1 MHANIEG
8 WPDTVLAMPSSA
20 CTLSGTS
27 SSCRHSVSSCRH
39 SIELSCP
46 EHTFWSLNARHRSQL
61 PCHTNPCPERSQHPN
76 CNQALS
82 VKGLA
87 SLTPVAA
94 QQVAALHSPEALQTA
109 RAASITLTASPLYT
123 SRLFDGHKCSPG
135 LTLPTPADA
144 HCGSITVQVTR
155 VWVDSGA
162 RALTAAPFLAGPRRS
177 AGGGQA
183 GGHRCRPGSLR
194 HSHRAGRPHHQQR
207 VRHSDVPVRWRG
219 RLGHRLQAAPG
230 RPAIGATQDT
240 QR

>member
-1 MHANIEG
+1 MIACLTGLLCCCFGLGLPAGQSRTSMHANIEG

-87 SLTPVAA
+87 SPTPAA
-94 QQVAALHSPEALQTA
+94 PQQVAALHSPEALQTA
-109 RAASITLTASPLYT
+109 RAASITLTGSPLST
-123 SRLFDGHKCSPG
+123 SDSLM
-135 LTLPTPADA
+135 
-144 HCGSITVQVTR
+144 VTN
-155 VWVDSGA
+155 VH
-162 RALTAAPFLAGPRRS
+162 L
-177 AGGGQA
+177 
-183 GGHRCRPGSLR
+183 GSLC
-194 HSHRAGRPHHQQR
+194 P
-207 VRHSDVPVRWRG
+207 P
-219 RLGHRLQAAPG
+219 LQMHIVGPSLCK
-230 RPAIGATQDT
+230 
-240 QR
+240 